1 MRQCLTPENF
11 IQKFYG
17 WAYKSPFSLVLCTQD
32 GSGVESWTNA
42 ALLNSVRREILLN
55 GVDDMMPPLT
65 IDERLLNIPSGKLVI
80 LFIGKLEVYKGCY
93 EFVQSVLLLK
103 ENYNNIHALI
113 IGVGNESS
121 SLKEIINK
129 EGANDYF
136 TFIDGLPH
144 TQIYAAHSI
153 SDIYVSMNYF
163 GNLSN
168 ANLEAVQSNDCMIIP
183 ASQVDIDIVTND
195 LLKGAVIN
203 VPIKSPISLSNA
215 IDDLIKSEEKRL
227 NMSNAINI
235 IKQDFIWSWKERIN
249 TEMSLL
255 RIIAGTQNS
264 N

>member
-1 MRQCLTPENF
+1 
-11 IQKFYG
+11 
-17 WAYKSPFSLVLCTQD
+17 
-32 GSGVESWTNA
+32 
-42 ALLNSVRREILLN
+42 
-55 GVDDMMPPLT
+55 
-65 IDERLLNIPSGKLVI
+65 
-80 LFIGKLEVYKGCY
+80 
-93 EFVQSVLLLK
+93 
-103 ENYNNIHALI
+103 
-113 IGVGNESS
+113 
-121 SLKEIINK
+121 
-129 EGANDYF
+129 
-136 TFIDGLPH
+136 
-144 TQIYAAHSI
+144 
-153 SDIYVSMNYF
+153 MNYF

-168 ANLEAVQSNDCMIIP
+168 ANLEAIQSNDCIIIP